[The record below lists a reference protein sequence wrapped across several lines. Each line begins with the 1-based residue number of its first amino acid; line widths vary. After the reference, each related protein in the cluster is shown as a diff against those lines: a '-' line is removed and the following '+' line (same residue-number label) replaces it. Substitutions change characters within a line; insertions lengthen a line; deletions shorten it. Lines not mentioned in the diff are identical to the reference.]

1 MKMIRKW
8 MLLVLCL
15 LVAFLFA
22 ACSLGNDKGRTDLG
36 SDTEISVA
44 QEEPQDV
51 DETAE
56 EPEKKEEKEEKAD
69 DEPKELSDEYVDLD
83 EEEDEDPA
91 NADPT
96 IGGDD
101 DQATDDDL
109 QRRYVGTWTL
119 KGLEFRDGSF
129 EDAGK
134 CTVEIMRDGTYT
146 MKGKLDGEK
155 VDRKG
160 TWTINEKKK
169 LVMDEKD
176 KLGVN
181 DEGYLLMYS
190 GQRDGKGSKLYY
202 AFQRN

>member
-1 MKMIRKW
+1 MKNIRKW

-22 ACSLGNDKGRTDLG
+22 ACSLGEDKGRTDLG
-36 SDTEISVA
+36 SDTEISTV
-44 QEEPQDV
+44 QEEPQQT
-51 DETAE
+51 EEPAE
-56 EPEKKEEKEEKAD
+56 EPEKKEEEKAD
-69 DEPKELSDEYVDLD
+69 DTPKELTDEYVDLD
-83 EEEDEDPA
+83 EDEDEDPA

-96 IGGDD
+96 IGGDED
-101 DQATDDDL
+101 TATDDDL
-109 QRRYVGTWTL
+109 LRRYIGTWTL
-119 KGLEFRDGSF
+119 KGIEFRDGSF

-134 CTVEIMRDGTYT
+134 CTIEVMRDGTYT
-146 MKGKLDGEK
+146 MKGKIEGKK
-155 VDRKG
+155 VNRKG
-160 TWTINEKKK
+160 NWTINDKKK
-169 LVMDEKD
+169 LVLDED